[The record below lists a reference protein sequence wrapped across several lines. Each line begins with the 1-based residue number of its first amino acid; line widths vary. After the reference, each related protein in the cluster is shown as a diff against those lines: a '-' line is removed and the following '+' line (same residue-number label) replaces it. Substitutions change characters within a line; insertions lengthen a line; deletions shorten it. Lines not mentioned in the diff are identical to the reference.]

1 MIRVSFIVPGSAPV
15 CRRARVGGGRVYT
28 DDATRRD
35 ELRVCLAARA
45 AAPRCPV
52 ASGPIIVRILALW
65 PRPQSRPAAVPVE
78 VWRAGGRVA
87 RPSVPDADNVAKAVL
102 DGLQV
107 GPRGKAGA
115 AHRWLD
121 DDGRVARVESTTAWA
136 AVGEAEA
143 THVEVEAMA
152 WEVPV
157 AGAPACGRG
166 TVDTSTPRCV
176 R

>member
-1 MIRVSFIVPGSAPV
+1 MSELALTLLRLGFLLLLWLFVFFVVSALRRDLAAPAEAPIAGTTTAPPKESRR
-15 CRRARVGGGRVYT
+15 RRAKNSARKLVVVEGS
-28 DDATRRD
+28 
-35 ELRVCLAARA
+35 LAGTVV
-45 AAPRCPV
+45 P
-52 ASGPIIVRILALW
+52 LALDEHW
-65 PRPQSRPAAVPVE
+65 
-78 VWRAGGRVA
+78 
-87 RPSVPDADNVAKAVL
+87 L
-102 DGLQV
+102 
-107 GPRGKAGA
+107 A

>member
-1 MIRVSFIVPGSAPV
+1 MSRVTFTVPGPAPLW
-15 CRRARVGGGRVYT
+15 RRARLGGGQHFT
-28 DDATRRD
+28 DDLTRRD
-35 ELRVCLAARA
+35 ELRVGMAARA

-52 ASGPIIVRILALW
+52 PTGPIVVRIVALW
-65 PRPQSRPAAVPVE
+65 PRPHARPSAVPVE

-87 RPSVPDADNVAKAVL
+87 RPSVPDADNIAKAIL

-107 GPRGKAGA
+107 EPRGNAGA
-115 AHRWLD
+115 AYRWLD

-166 TVDTSTPRCV
+166 TVDTSTPRGV